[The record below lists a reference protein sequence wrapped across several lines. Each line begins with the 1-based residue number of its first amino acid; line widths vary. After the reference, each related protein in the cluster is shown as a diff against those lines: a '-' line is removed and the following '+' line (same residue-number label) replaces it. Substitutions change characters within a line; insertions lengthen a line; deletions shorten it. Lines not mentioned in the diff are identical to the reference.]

1 LSALPLFCR
10 VLPPASPT
18 VAEFPFV
25 AYDRPRKEEELM
37 KARMLVALVSVAAVL
52 SSVAAGF
59 CDGR

>member
-1 LSALPLFCR
+1 

-18 VAEFPFV
+18 AAEYPFA
-25 AYDRPRKEEELM
+25 AYDRPRNEEEVM

-52 SSVAAGF
+52 STVAAGF

>member
-1 LSALPLFCR
+1 LLTTDHGKR
-10 VLPPASPT
+10 
-18 VAEFPFV
+18 
-25 AYDRPRKEEELM
+25 RKFM